1 VSTEALQAI
10 ENIAVEVNES
20 IRRRENEQKL
30 REISD
35 MVQGIMSL
43 VKPGRVRGAAVLEGS
58 APAQAT
64 TLKHPTDPSATIFT
78 RCYSKRGI

>member
-1 VSTEALQAI
+1 MYTEALQAI
-10 ENIAVEVNES
+10 ERVAIEVNES

-43 VKPGRVRGAAVLEGS
+43 VKPGRVRGAAVLEG
-58 APAQAT
+58 AARVEAT
-64 TLKHPTDPSATIFT
+64 TLNILPS
-78 RCYSKRGI
+78 RCHHFL